1 MPENEAK
8 EATPIAEPE
17 EKAAAFDSN
26 SKEEFEKIDADKI
39 VKPYIDRITK
49 EQAKKNDYKNKY
61 KEALKELDQ
70 LKKNGG
76 KSAKDITEKDERVKE
91 IENLKKQNADLNA
104 QIAHSKTIKD
114 VNSIFKK
121 AELNV
126 DDDILNM
133 VANTDAEITASNA
146 KAIINLVNKARED
159 GRNSILKGK
168 TPRSGGNKIKD
179 QDTDLK
185 RALGLEKGFK

>member
-8 EATPIAEPE
+8 ETTPIAEPE
-17 EKAAAFDSN
+17 EKAAASDSGN
-26 SKEEFEKIDADKI
+26 KEEFEKIDADKI

-76 KSAKDITEKDERVKE
+76 KSVKDITEKDERVKE
-91 IENLKKQNADLNA
+91 IEDLKKQNADLNA

>member
-8 EATPIAEPE
+8 ETTPIAEPE
-17 EKAAAFDSN
+17 EKAATSDSSN
-26 SKEEFEKIDADKI
+26 KEEFEKIDADKI

-76 KSAKDITEKDERVKE
+76 KSVKDITEKDERVKE
-91 IENLKKQNADLNA
+91 IEDLKKQNADLNA

-146 KAIINLVNKARED
+146 KAIINLVNKSRED

>member
-8 EATPIAEPE
+8 ETTPTTEP
-17 EKAAAFDSN
+17 EKAAATESG
-26 SKEEFEKIDADKI
+26 SEEKFEKIDADEI

-49 EQAKKNDYKNKY
+49 EQAQKNDYKNKY
-61 KEALKELDQ
+61 EDAIKKLDQ
-70 LKKNGG
+70 LKNKG
-76 KSAKDITEKDERVKE
+76 KSAKKITEDDERAKE
-91 IENLKKQNADLNA
+91 IEDLKKQNADLSA

-126 DDDILNM
+126 DDDVLNM
-133 VANTDAEITASNA
+133 VANNDAEVTASNA
-146 KAIINLVNKARED
+146 KAIINLVNKAREE

-168 TPRSGGNKIKD
+168 TPKVGGNKIKS
-179 QDTDLK
+179 QDADLK
-185 RALGLEKGFK
+185 RALGLKEG